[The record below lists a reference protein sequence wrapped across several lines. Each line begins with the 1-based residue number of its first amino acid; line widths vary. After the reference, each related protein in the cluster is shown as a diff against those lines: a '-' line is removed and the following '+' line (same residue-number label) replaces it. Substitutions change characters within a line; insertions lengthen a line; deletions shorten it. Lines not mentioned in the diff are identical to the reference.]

1 MDAEALLKEWE
12 LSQFKA
18 RGLTEAEIAKERR
31 KKADKE
37 NLCLLKEMKKIKAW
51 ESDISVECAK
61 VYVRWRAA
69 MRGCTS
75 AGSNPVVAARSR
87 DGFSL
92 QQRFICISLE
102 VFRAV
107 QEETQK
113 YYCAGCSQ
121 AILQK
126 QRQRGGLGA
135 LYGAY

>member
-61 VYVRWRAA
+61 VYVK
-69 MRGCTS
+69 
-75 AGSNPVVAARSR
+75 
-87 DGFSL
+87 L
-92 QQRFICISLE
+92 
-102 VFRAV
+102 
-107 QEETQK
+107 
-113 YYCAGCSQ
+113 AGCHERMH
-121 AILQK
+121 
-126 QRQRGGLGA
+126 QRQASLRA
-135 LYGAY
+135 SP